1 LRTDF
6 DVDCGAGDLVGIPEC
21 ISHLRAPRPIRRTEH
36 GVNRLAAAIFGA
48 AIIAFAALGAAF
60 AAEPWPTRP
69 VTIVVPYGAGGSPD
83 LIARLVAKELSS
95 RLGQSFVVENHLGAG
110 GLVGVDYA
118 AAAKPDGY
126 TLLLGGID
134 TQAIL
139 GHLHPHEKINP
150 TTAFVPISS
159 LGRIADV
166 IAASPHLQITS
177 FAQLIDAGRKG
188 RTFTFS
194 TPGVG
199 TSFHILGEL
208 IHLHENIPLTHVPY
222 REPTTGYADV
232 MAGRVDLVISGL
244 PPVLALLKTGKLVP
258 LATTGPKRAKDLPD
272 TPTLA
277 ELGFKDLVL
286 TNWFGLLAPA
296 GTPNGVIN
304 LLNQQI
310 AEISDAPDYRK
321 RMEADRIEPI
331 HSTPQAFGAL
341 IHSEYARFGDVIT
354 RANIVVN

>member
-1 LRTDF
+1 
-6 DVDCGAGDLVGIPEC
+6 VDCGAGDFVDIPAQ
-21 ISHLRAPRPIRRTEH
+21 IARLRASPFSRRTEQ
-36 GVNRLAAAIFGA
+36 GVSRFAAAIVGA
-48 AIIAFAALGAAF
+48 AIFAIAAASGAAF
-60 AAEPWPTRP
+60 AGKSWPTRP

-83 LIARLVAKELSS
+83 LIARLVAAQLSS
-95 RLGQSFVVENHLGAG
+95 RLGQSFIVENHLGAG

-118 AAAKPDGY
+118 AATKPDGY

-139 GHLHPHEKINP
+139 GHLHPQEKINP
-150 TTAFVPISS
+150 TTAFVPISL

-166 IAASPHLQITS
+166 IAASPHLHITS
-177 FAQLIDAGRKG
+177 FTQLVDEGRKG

-208 IHLHENIPLTHVPY
+208 IHLRENIPLTHVPY

-244 PPVLALLKTGKLVP
+244 PPVLALVKTGKLVP

-296 GTPNGVIN
+296 GTPNSVIN
-304 LLNQQI
+304 LLSQKI
-310 AEISDAPDYRK
+310 AEINSAPDYRK

-331 HSTPQAFGAL
+331 HSTPQAFGSF

-354 RANIVVN
+354 HANIAVN